1 MTTVERHGSDRN
13 GPIPRPQHRR
23 AAGQRLS
30 LVVLLTCAVIL
41 ALPLVLSVAGFESIN
56 ANLATIMAAISAV
69 MGAACLA
76 ISAVASRRPHAE
88 AEAAVV
94 VLVEHRVRSA
104 VASGPPNV
112 EHERA
117 DASGTH
123 GAAAVVDASD
133 VSRSAPDPGT

>member
-13 GPIPRPQHRR
+13 GPIPRPRHRW

-30 LVVLLTCAVIL
+30 LIVLLTCAIIL

-56 ANLATIMAAISAV
+56 ANLATIMGAISAV

-76 ISAVASRRPHAE
+76 IGAVASRRPHAE
-88 AEAAVV
+88 AAVV
-94 VLVEHRVRSA
+94 VLVDQRTRSA
-104 VASGPPNV
+104 VASGPPSA

-123 GAAAVVDASD
+123 GIAAVVDASD